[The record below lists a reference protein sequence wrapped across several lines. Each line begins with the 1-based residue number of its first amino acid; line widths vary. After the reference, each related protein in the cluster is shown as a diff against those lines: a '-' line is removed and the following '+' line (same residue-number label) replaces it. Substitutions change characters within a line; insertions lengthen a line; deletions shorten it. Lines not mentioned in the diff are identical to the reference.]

1 MSYHGSQC
9 MSCHG
14 SLCASYYG
22 SQCIS
27 YNGSQRMSFLGSQCM
42 RYHHR
47 LPLPRSGRLPRPIT
61 PLPHPEHGEGGEAEM
76 QLADVLLDAGAP
88 RRPRHQPQVQRHEA
102 AADARARFFARWRSS
117 RDARGLVRARVRRRE
132 PARTWERFC
141 KRVRT
146 RVCVCFVR
154 PECVS
159 ARAFLRVCVRA
170 RARVCA
176 RVFRARA

>member
-1 MSYHGSQC
+1 
-9 MSCHG
+9 
-14 SLCASYYG
+14 
-22 SQCIS
+22 
-27 YNGSQRMSFLGSQCM
+27 
-42 RYHHR
+42 
-47 LPLPRSGRLPRPIT
+47 
-61 PLPHPEHGEGGEAEM
+61 M

-102 AADARARFFARWRSS
+102 AADARARIFARWRSS
-117 RDARGLVRARVRRRE
+117 RAARGLVRARVRRRE